1 MILKAVDIREF
12 DFTGYGTYYNMTGD
26 RERVY
31 RTLGEEFEDYMT
43 RTPLIDTP
51 GHLGYTVGMGAPYV
65 LKAMEKHDHTQEA
78 LFCAADPVI
87 LCVAKARE
95 DEPPLAEDVRA
106 LILNP
111 GDVAVLDR
119 NIWHDA
125 CHGIGKRT
133 AYYYLASQGPA
144 PALWVRVAGGR
155 VLVQCSGRL
164 KQTPGQDNPVPG
176 RNTHS

>member
-65 LKAMEKHDHTQEA
+65 LKAPGRR
-78 LFCAADPVI
+78 CAGPYPESGG
-87 LCVAKARE
+87 CGC
-95 DEPPLAEDVRA
+95 
-106 LILNP
+106 P
-111 GDVAVLDR
+111 GPE
-119 NIWHDA
+119 
-125 CHGIGKRT
+125 
-133 AYYYLASQGPA
+133 YLA
-144 PALWVRVAGGR
+144 
-155 VLVQCSGRL
+155 
-164 KQTPGQDNPVPG
+164 
-176 RNTHS
+176 

>member
-87 LCVAKARE
+87 LCVAKARG
-95 DEPPLAEDVRA
+95 DEPPLIFPTSKIRKRFAKA
-106 LILNP
+106 FLIWP
-111 GDVAVLDR
+111 GPLS
-119 NIWHDA
+119 
-125 CHGIGKRT
+125 
-133 AYYYLASQGPA
+133 ASRSCPGTRKVDGERITFLMFWPT
-144 PALWVRVAGGR
+144 GR
-155 VLVQCSGRL
+155 RL
-164 KQTPGQDNPVPG
+164 PQMFL
-176 RNTHS
+176 

>member
-87 LCVAKARE
+87 LCVAKARG
-95 DEPPLAEDVRA
+95 DEPPLAEDVREEDR
-106 LILNP
+106 LLLSCFP
-111 GDVAVLDR
+111 GPRSCPV
-119 NIWHDA
+119 
-125 CHGIGKRT
+125 
-133 AYYYLASQGPA
+133 GP
-144 PALWVRVAGGR
+144 GGR
-155 VLVQCSGRL
+155 GQGTGAVFRTP
-164 KQTPGQDNPVPG
+164 QTDPRP
-176 RNTHS
+176 R

>member
-95 DEPPLAEDVRA
+95 DCLLYTSP
-106 LILNP
+106 
-111 GDVAVLDR
+111 
-119 NIWHDA
+119 
-125 CHGIGKRT
+125 
-133 AYYYLASQGPA
+133 S
-144 PALWVRVAGGR
+144 
-155 VLVQCSGRL
+155 
-164 KQTPGQDNPVPG
+164 
-176 RNTHS
+176 

>member
-65 LKAMEKHDHTQEA
+65 LKAMENMTIPRRRCSA
-78 LFCAADPVI
+78 
-87 LCVAKARE
+87 
-95 DEPPLAEDVRA
+95 PLIRSSFAWQK
-106 LILNP
+106 P
-111 GDVAVLDR
+111 GGMSR
-119 NIWHDA
+119 PWQKM
-125 CHGIGKRT
+125 C
-133 AYYYLASQGPA
+133 GP
-144 PALWVRVAGGR
+144 L
-155 VLVQCSGRL
+155 S
-164 KQTPGQDNPVPG
+164 
-176 RNTHS
+176 